1 MFRNGLRTWIKSQKK
16 FIWKQKNPATGGGPP
31 RKLKKTTELIIDIYG
46 NESPMFWGI
55 SGAQESRVEGVLYEV
70 EDSSEDLS
78 PKIATV
84 TPDTTPETSLLSDSS
99 TTGTLTLH
107 HCIVK

>member
-1 MFRNGLRTWIKSQKK
+1 
-16 FIWKQKNPATGGGPP
+16 
-31 RKLKKTTELIIDIYG
+31 
-46 NESPMFWGI
+46 MFWGI

-99 TTGTLTLH
+99 TTGTLT
-107 HCIVK
+107 